1 MVAQDRPDPWLHWDH
16 KESAMTNAYHSHR
29 CCSTVKKTN
38 TTTASPDII
47 DLCSPLKFAS
57 ASVGIITYVLMQ
69 NRHPPSYLKDG
80 KVEAGTGCG
89 TCLRITELVT
99 GRTMTGIRDITVQAG
114 CEELNSSVCAQIKVE
129 IDLQIVCRMWH
140 IRKNTE
146 FKVLLHQW
154 PVVLKKSLSFFA
166 FHCQVWKMKTEL
178 LQLVYSFPLI
188 T

>member
-1 MVAQDRPDPWLHWDH
+1 
-16 KESAMTNAYHSHR
+16 MTNAYHSQR
-29 CCSTVKKTN
+29 CCSAVNKTN
-38 TTTASPDII
+38 ATTASHDNIV
-47 DLCSPLKFAS
+47 DLCNPLKFAS
-57 ASVGIITYVLMQ
+57 TSVGVNAYVLMQ

-89 TCLRITELVT
+89 TCLRITELVN
-99 GRTMTGIRDITVQAG
+99 GRTMTGIRDITVQAR

-129 IDLQIVCRMWH
+129 TDLQIVCSMWR

-154 PVVLKKSLSFFA
+154 PVVLKKSLSFFV

-178 LQLVYSFPLI
+178 IQLVYSFPLI

>member
-1 MVAQDRPDPWLHWDH
+1 
-16 KESAMTNAYHSHR
+16 MTNAYHSHR

-114 CEELNSSVCAQIKVE
+114 CEELNSSVCAQIK
-129 IDLQIVCRMWH
+129 
-140 IRKNTE
+140 
-146 FKVLLHQW
+146 
-154 PVVLKKSLSFFA
+154 
-166 FHCQVWKMKTEL
+166 
-178 LQLVYSFPLI
+178 
-188 T
+188 